1 MTSAVEAIVSVDQ
14 VAYLRA
20 GRGGGEPDPVH
31 FALQAELAGVDGI
44 RAHLRFDQRYITE
57 DDAVDLNRLCKTTFY
72 LQVSPHQDVLHLV
85 NTIRPHNLILAA
97 ERREE
102 QAVDSG
108 LDAMLLANELKG
120 IIPNVDQFQT
130 RVFLFLEPEL
140 DQIKMAARLGVHGV
154 LINVRDLMVDN
165 RNADAKKWQR
175 ISDAVRL
182 AAKFNLEP
190 HLGGGIIAKH
200 LSRLA
205 AIPGVRAIHFGHQ
218 LVARSLYQGVAS
230 ALQPYLAHLRT

>member
-1 MTSAVEAIVSVDQ
+1 MTILQAIVSVDQ

-20 GRGGGEPDPVH
+20 GRNGAEPDPIH
-31 FALQAELAGVDGI
+31 YALQAELAGAHGI

-57 DDAVDLNRLCKTTFY
+57 EDALSLNRLIKTSFY

-108 LDAMLLANELKG
+108 LDAVLLANELKG
-120 IIPNVDQFQT
+120 IIPNIDQFQT

-140 DQIKMAARLGVHGV
+140 DQIKMAARLQVHGV
-154 LINVRDLMVDN
+154 LLNVRDLMVGN
-165 RNADAKKWQR
+165 RTANEKKWQR
-175 ISDAVRL
+175 LEEAVRL
-182 AAKFNLEP
+182 AAKFHLEP
-190 HLGGGIIAKH
+190 HLSGGVTAR
-200 LSRLA
+200 LLPRLA
-205 AIPGVRAIHFGHQ
+205 TIPSVAAVHLGHQ
-218 LVARSLYQGVAS
+218 LVARSLIQGVTE
-230 ALQPYLAHLRT
+230 ALRPYRTYLGG